1 MGPMRPSVDSCRTCT
16 SGDVQRKCCP
26 SRQNQ
31 EPRSRVGRQ
40 FCGTCYKVRAASA
53 SRSAQLIIVPC
64 LSLCILHASQI
75 PSSPIGTV
83 IFSVVRSC
91 WYSTAEAGLWFERT
105 HNLQYF
111 TAIGKPKYAGRP
123 VFWALEASASLDRFR
138 GNGFISYSNSS
149 ICSGTAYPISNDC
162 SQS

>member
-1 MGPMRPSVDSCRTCT
+1 MPYLYFRRCA
-16 SGDVQRKCCP
+16 RKCCP

-40 FCGTCYKVRAASA
+40 FCGTCYKVRAL
-53 SRSAQLIIVPC
+53 RFP
-64 LSLCILHASQI
+64 LC
-75 PSSPIGTV
+75 PINNCSVFELVYFARIANSVVTNRDCN
-83 IFSVVRSC
+83 FSVVRSC